1 MKKVYLTLISSH
13 LCFVNI
19 INRYAFSQQHPT
31 INLQLTTVIAVP
43 IVMLF
48 DLSGSTPLLAAQVYL
63 SLLRAGSKGLIIFTV
78 APLNVA
84 TDAVSGIGK
93 VQLKFGFGFPFAM
106 QVKLFPPS
114 ATMIAGSSE
123 GSGSENPAT
132 DFQYFRSMQTARTA
146 NNDHKLCLQ

>member
-48 DLSGSTPLLAAQVYL
+48 DLSGSTPLLATQVYL

-84 TDAVSGIGK
+84 TDAVSTT
-93 VQLKFGFGFPFAM
+93 P
-106 QVKLFPPS
+106 
-114 ATMIAGSSE
+114 
-123 GSGSENPAT
+123 N
-132 DFQYFRSMQTARTA
+132 
-146 NNDHKLCLQ
+146 HKLTIDNCNRGSNCYALWFVRQHAIASCASVLIVAARWVQRIDHFYSSTFKHRYRCSIWYW